1 MSPTELRERQLLR
14 QLPNDFITFMKNE
27 KVWEK
32 YKGNVYDYAK
42 EVSADVLLKVI
53 LNTDIHILNVSFV
66 WKETKEGFEFWKNA
80 YDKWLTYNANRQP

>member
-14 QLPNDFITFMKNE
+14 QLPNDFIEFMKQE

-32 YKGNVYDYAK
+32 YKDNVYDHAK

-53 LNTDIHILNVSFV
+53 LNADIHTLNVSFV
-66 WKETKEGFEFWKNA
+66 WKETKEGFEFWKNV
-80 YDKWLTYNANRQP
+80 YDKWLTYNNE

>member
-14 QLPNDFITFMKNE
+14 QLPNDFIEFMKQE

-32 YKGNVYDYAK
+32 YKDNVYDHAK

-53 LNTDIHILNVSFV
+53 LNADIHILNVSFI
-66 WKETKEGFEFWKNA
+66 WEETKEGFEFWKNV
-80 YDKWLTYNANRQP
+80 YDKWLTYNTNRQP

>member
-14 QLPNDFITFMKNE
+14 QLPNDFIEFMKQE

-32 YKGNVYDYAK
+32 YKDNVYDNTK

-53 LNTDIHILNVSFV
+53 LNADIHILNVSFV
-66 WKETKEGFEFWKNA
+66 WKETKEGFEFWKNV
-80 YDKWLTYNANRQP
+80 YDKWLTYNTNRQP

>member
-14 QLPNDFITFMKNE
+14 QLPNDFIEFMKQE

-32 YKGNVYDYAK
+32 YKDNVYDNAK

-66 WKETKEGFEFWKNA
+66 WKETKEGFEFWKNV
-80 YDKWLTYNANRQP
+80 YDKWLTYNTNRQP

>member
-14 QLPNDFITFMKNE
+14 QLPNDFIEFMKQE

-32 YKGNVYDYAK
+32 YKDNVYDHAK

-53 LNTDIHILNVSFV
+53 LNADIHILNVSFV
-66 WKETKEGFEFWKNA
+66 WKETKEGFEFWKNV